1 MGAREGGFLVRE
13 QSRGGS
19 SVRKTGVGGTMNG
32 SGRRQDPTHPG
43 PAERR
48 AHGKHTVGREG
59 EQALGRGSLPS
70 SRGGGK
76 GGHNAERV
84 WRRRDKPKDPR
95 EEGSEKGQG
104 RALESDWM
112 LGREDERRKSGR
124 I

>member
-13 QSRGGS
+13 QSRSGS
-19 SVRKTGVGGTMNG
+19 SVRETGVGGAMNG
-32 SGRRQDPTHPG
+32 SRKQDPAHPG

-76 GGHNAERV
+76 GGHKAERV
-84 WRRRDKPKDPR
+84 WRGREKLKDPR

-104 RALESDWM
+104 QALRSDWM
-112 LGREDERRKSGR
+112 LGRKDERRKSGR